1 LGLLRALVLIAALVS
16 LTGCSLLRQGWVL
29 PSSPGALVLRIA
41 DQGGLIAPNDYF
53 QRTPTLSVYADGRL
67 LQPGATDAIYPGPLL
82 PHLQE
87 ARISRASIGRLLDAA
102 AKAGLTT
109 ADVTYPAQ
117 SVADVPDTIITV
129 VVDGR
134 TVVSR
139 FGALGV
145 ESGERGTAEE
155 RAARAAASTF
165 VAQATDPRAFLG
177 ADAVTETGTYPP
189 TAIRL
194 LVRPGAPPSSDP
206 SLVRQPVPW
215 PLATP
220 LATFGAPLEAYP
232 GLERCGAVTG
242 TDLSVLLPVLE
253 QATQLTGFSSRG
265 AVYTVVPRPLLP
277 DEAGC

>member
-1 LGLLRALVLIAALVS
+1 
-16 LTGCSLLRQGWVL
+16 
-29 PSSPGALVLRIA
+29 GALVLRIA
-41 DQGGLIAPNDYF
+41 YEGGLIAPNDYF
-53 QRTPTLSVYADGRL
+53 QQTPTLSVYADGRL

-87 ARISRASIGRLLDAA
+87 ARISPASIGRLLDAA

-117 SVADVPDTIITV
+117 SVADVPDTVITV

-165 VAQATDPRAFLG
+165 VAQATDLRAFLG
-177 ADAVTETGTYPP
+177 ADALTETGTYPP

-206 SLVRQPVPW
+206 SLVRLPVPW

-242 TDLSVLLPVLE
+242 TDLPVLLPVLE
-253 QATQLTGFSSRG
+253 QATQLTGFSSGG